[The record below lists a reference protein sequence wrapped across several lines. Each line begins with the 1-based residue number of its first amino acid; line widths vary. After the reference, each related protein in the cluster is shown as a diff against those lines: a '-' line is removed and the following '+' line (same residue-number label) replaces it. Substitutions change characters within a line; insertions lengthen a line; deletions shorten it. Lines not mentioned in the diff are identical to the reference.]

1 MAASQGFTQTRE
13 PVDPRQLRL
22 HVRRPDGCGKRH
34 RRLPYEHQISRRRI
48 PLAPRQLALR
58 LEDDLLNSRGC
69 PCAAAH
75 RPTCGVLGRSGPGHR
90 PLRARGCRAM
100 GRASGAV
107 ATIIDSQSVKVAK
120 GFVVLP
126 QRWVVERSHAWVM
139 HARRHARDC
148 ERIVQHSES
157 LITRAAIT
165 LMTRRIT
172 QR

>member
-1 MAASQGFTQTRE
+1 
-13 PVDPRQLRL
+13 
-22 HVRRPDGCGKRH
+22 
-34 RRLPYEHQISRRRI
+34 
-48 PLAPRQLALR
+48 
-58 LEDDLLNSRGC
+58 
-69 PCAAAH
+69 
-75 RPTCGVLGRSGPGHR
+75 
-90 PLRARGCRAM
+90 M

-107 ATIIDSQSVKVAK
+107 ATIIDSQSVKVEK
-120 GFVVLP
+120 GFVVLL

-148 ERIVQHSES
+148 ERLVQHSSS